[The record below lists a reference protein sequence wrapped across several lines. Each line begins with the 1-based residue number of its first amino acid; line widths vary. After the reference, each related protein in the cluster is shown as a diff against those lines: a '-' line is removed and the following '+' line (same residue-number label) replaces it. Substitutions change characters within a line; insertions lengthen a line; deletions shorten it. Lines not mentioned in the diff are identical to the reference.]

1 MYRFT
6 IISGIIAAHINQA
19 QHTRSNEKSCHI
31 ATNVNTT
38 QIFHIFVLDPPHGMK
53 IYLINH
59 WLKPRCHDRQNP
71 SKQWL
76 FNRHRFIFSGESIPN
91 LILNEKNINIPSN
104 KAADLANLQIVR
116 NFNQINTKFIKD
128 KNKLSEALYSDQYI

>member
-6 IISGIIAAHINQA
+6 IISGIIAAQINQA

-76 FNRHRFIFSGESIPN
+76 FNRHRFIFSGESIP
-91 LILNEKNINIPSN
+91 SN